1 MADQPPKAASED
13 ELRDVERVMM
23 YIAEAHRKAEEMAR
37 KLAAEGAQERIVKAL
52 QTASAAL
59 RAEHNRLL
67 NSTHFVVPDTPLPA
81 MPPSPEEGDAA
92 SDQQRMAI

>member
-1 MADQPPKAASED
+1 MADQPQQAANED

-23 YIAEAHRKAEEMAR
+23 YIAEAQRKADEMAG
-37 KLAAEGAQERIVKAL
+37 KLASEGAQERVVAAL

-67 NSTHFVVPDTPLPA
+67 NSTHFVVPDTPLPKF
-81 MPPSPEEGDAA
+81 PSSPEEDAA

>member
-1 MADQPPKAASED
+1 MADAPDRAASED

-23 YIAEAHRKAEEMAR
+23 YIAEAQRKADEMGR
-37 KLAAEGAQERIVKAL
+37 KLASEAAPERVVAAL
-52 QTASAAL
+52 LTASAAL

-67 NSTHFVVPDTPLPA
+67 NSTHFVVPGDPIPKFPA
-81 MPPSPEEGDAA
+81 NPDEDEA